1 MIPAVIFCS
10 VLIGI
15 LALYFLATALWD
27 SPGSALKRRLQRLEN
42 DGQPEAFSAD
52 APGRLLR
59 EEHPFHQVVFR
70 FPLLKRLEKLVAHS
84 GTSLSPLLFVVSVT
98 MTSVSVF
105 FSAFLWFGNTLVA
118 MAAMSVVGSLPVV
131 YLLHR
136 RKRRQI
142 KFEEQLPDA
151 LTMIARSLR
160 AGHSLAAAVEL
171 IGNELPQPTG
181 GLFRSA
187 YEQQQL
193 GMRITDAL
201 SAMTGKIVSLD
212 LHFFVTIVRV
222 NSESGGS
229 LAEVLEKLAETVRS
243 RLQVR
248 RQVRTYTAEGRMS
261 GYVLLALPVVV
272 FAVFNLKN
280 PKYMEVFFTVPA
292 CRLSLFAAAVAQ
304 AVGFLV
310 IRKIVNIRI

>member
-15 LALYFLATALWD
+15 LALYFLATALWL
-27 SPGSALKRRLQRLEN
+27 SPGSALKRRLQRLES
-42 DGQPEAFSAD
+42 DGLPEAVSVD

-59 EEHPFHQVVFR
+59 EEHPFRQIVFR
-70 FPLLKRLEKLVAHS
+70 FPLLKRLENLMAHS
-84 GTSLSPLLFVVSVT
+84 GTSLSPPLFVVALAL
-98 MTSVSVF
+98 TSVSVF
-105 FSAFLWFGNTLVA
+105 FSVFLWFGKPLVA
-118 MAAMSVVGSLPVV
+118 IAAMTAVGCLPIV
-131 YLLHR
+131 YLTHCK
-136 RKRRQI
+136 KRRQV

-171 IGNELPQPTG
+171 IGREVPQPTG
-181 GLFRSA
+181 GLFREA

-193 GMRITDAL
+193 GMRITEAL
-201 SAMTGKIVSLD
+201 GAMAGKIESMD
-212 LHFFVTIVRV
+212 LHFFLTIVRV

-261 GYVLLALPVVV
+261 GYVLLALPVAV
-272 FAVFNLKN
+272 FVVFNLKN
-280 PKYMEVFFTVPA
+280 PKYMDVFFTVPE
-292 CRLSLFAAAVAQ
+292 CRLSLVAAAVAQ